1 MRALVALSLLAA
13 LGTLLGQDKKAKT
26 AKPPDLEILQV
37 TAQRLENAIMLDG
50 RVRNCG
56 LKSIK
61 GLVLI
66 FDFFAPNRVPIGT
79 RKGPIDQELLEPGDE
94 ADFRLQLPAPPRA
107 VEFQVSAEDRSK
119 RELNAVKTGPFTIE

>member
-1 MRALVALSLLAA
+1 MRGLIALLLLAF
-13 LGTLLGQDKKAKT
+13 LGTLAAQEKKAKT
-26 AKPPDLEILQV
+26 PKPPDLEILHV
-37 TAQRLENAIMLDG
+37 TAQRLENSITLDG

-107 VEFQVSAEDRSK
+107 VEYQVGAEDKSK
-119 RELNAVKTGPFTIE
+119 RELNAVKTGPFTIQ